1 VHAISAIESVLYERF
16 SDLSPREFRALH
28 FDALAHSRRPRT
40 MTHESI
46 YRLAPPLVALQF
58 LAFGWSVNREINVD
72 HADRQPVI
80 PLPDVINIMSLFTTV
95 GSLFAKEQVV
105 STGRESQNRRRTAT
119 MKGAESIV
127 QK

>member
-1 VHAISAIESVLYERF
+1 
-16 SDLSPREFRALH
+16 
-28 FDALAHSRRPRT
+28 
-40 MTHESI
+40 
-46 YRLAPPLVALQF
+46 
-58 LAFGWSVNREINVD
+58 VNREINVD